1 MLTEREVARSWG
13 RLLKGGNC
21 DHETLAKA
29 ELLLEQL
36 RPENPLRHRLTGEL
50 NELRKLY
57 LQQQD

>member
-1 MLTEREVARSWG
+1 
-13 RLLKGGNC
+13 LLKGGNC

>member
-1 MLTEREVARSWG
+1 MLTEHEVARSWS

-21 DHETLAKA
+21 DHETLTKA